1 MFWHITWQKLPRACS
16 LLYAKKSPMVPIAEQ
31 KKMYGIF
38 VGIMKTSGSVVVR
51 RKKLMLVLDA
61 CLIVDCHWVVSL
73 QLKFP
78 MPDVLRKYC
87 LKDLCGLFYLYV
99 RRRIIWMW
107 AGESPAMSLGLSESS
122 FPSLDLFHYILLE
135 IPASVAR

>member
-16 LLYAKKSPMVPIAEQ
+16 LPYAKIPYGSHSRAEENVC
-31 KKMYGIF
+31 I